1 MVKIVVLA
9 DKVSSIEL
17 YDTGH
22 VVLLRVKSLWRQVLQ
37 WNESEAN
44 NSRRSDVGKTNKQS
58 VD

>member
-1 MVKIVVLA
+1 VIHMVKIVVLA

-37 WNESEAN
+37 
-44 NSRRSDVGKTNKQS
+44 
-58 VD
+58 